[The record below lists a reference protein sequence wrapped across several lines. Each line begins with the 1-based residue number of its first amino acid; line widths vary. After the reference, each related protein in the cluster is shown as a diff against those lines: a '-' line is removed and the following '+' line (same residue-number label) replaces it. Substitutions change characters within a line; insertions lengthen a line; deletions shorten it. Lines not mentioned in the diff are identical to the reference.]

1 MYGGV
6 FQPWHL
12 IVVLLIVLVLFG
24 PSKLPMLGQSLGK
37 GIRDFKTSL
46 KGDEEEAVKEEKA
59 AEKTA

>member
-12 IVVLLIVLVLFG
+12 IVVLVIVLVLFG
-24 PSKLPMLGQSLGK
+24 PSKLPALGQSLGK

-46 KGDEEEAVKEEKA
+46 RGDEEEEKKDEKA
-59 AEKTA
+59 A

>member
-12 IVVLLIVLVLFG
+12 IVVLAIVLVLFG
-24 PSKLPMLGQSLGK
+24 PSKLPALGQSLGK

-46 KGDEEEAVKEEKA
+46 RGDEEEEKKDEKA
-59 AEKTA
+59 A